1 MFRLTDPFRG
11 LAAVFYKEVLHM
23 RRDTMAMVFALFVPI
38 VEMIILGYAID
49 TNVRQI
55 KTVVYDQSGLM
66 TVESVPGSS
75 ESRALLDRFRASDTF
90 KIYKFVNSD
99 AELTHELVAGRAQV
113 GIKIPYDF
121 SRNLL
126 EKNSAQVLVMVD
138 GSESSIAGQALNV
151 AGAIGLEESLRRT
164 LPATI
169 TEPAIDVRPK
179 IMFNPDSRSANFFL
193 PGLIAVLMLFITT
206 MLTAFSVVREK
217 ERGTLEQLLVTPIR
231 PLGLM
236 LGKILPYF
244 VLALTELVIL
254 LTFMRVV
261 FKVPINGNIALL
273 FVLSM
278 FYLFV
283 NLALGMLIS
292 VKANSQAEAMQSSM
306 SIMLPTIFL
315 SGYVFPRHN
324 MPLIFLAMSYLVPAT
339 YMIDTFRGIILR
351 GATFLDLWM
360 NAAVLAFM
368 GIAVLLLAAKRFGK
382 MIV

>member
-1 MFRLTDPFRG
+1 MFRVTDPFRG

-49 TNVRQI
+49 TNVRQV
-55 KTVVYDQSGLM
+55 KTVVYDQSGIM
-66 TVESVPGSS
+66 TADAVPGSS

-90 KIYKFVNSD
+90 KIYKYVTSD

-121 SRNLL
+121 ARNLL

-138 GSESSIAGQALNV
+138 GSESSIAGQAMNV

-164 LPATI
+164 LPSTI
-169 TEPAIDVRPK
+169 TTPAIDVRPK

-236 LGKILPYF
+236 LGKIMPYF
-244 VLALTELVIL
+244 ALALIELVIL

-261 FKVPINGNIALL
+261 FSVPINGNVLL
-273 FVLSM
+273 LVILSM

-351 GATFLDLWM
+351 GATFVDLWM

-368 GIAVLLLAAKRFGK
+368 GIAVLFIAARRFGK

>member
-1 MFRLTDPFRG
+1 VFRVMDPFRG

-23 RRDTMAMVFALFVPI
+23 RRDTMAMVFALIVPI
-38 VEMIILGYAID
+38 VEMIILGAAID
-49 TNVRQI
+49 TNVRQV
-55 KTVVYDQSGLM
+55 KTAVFDESGIMEGAGDL
-66 TVESVPGSS
+66 PGSTA
-75 ESRALLDRFRASDTF
+75 SRELLDRFRNSDTF
-90 KIYKFVNSD
+90 HIYKYVYSD
-99 AELTHELVAGRAQV
+99 ADLTHELVSGRAQV

-126 EKNSAQVLVMVD
+126 EHNSAQVMVMVD
-138 GSESSIAGQALNV
+138 GSESSIAGQAMNV
-151 AGAIGLEESLRRT
+151 AAAIGLEESLRRT
-164 LPATI
+164 IPNLATPAVDI
-169 TEPAIDVRPK
+169 RPK

-236 LGKILPYF
+236 LGKIMPYF
-244 VLALTELVIL
+244 VLALVELVIL
-254 LTFMRVV
+254 LAFMRIA
-261 FKVPINGNIALL
+261 FRVPINGNVLL
-273 FVLSM
+273 LMVLSM

-292 VKANSQAEAMQSSM
+292 VRANSQAEAMQASM

-324 MPLIFLAMSYLVPAT
+324 MPLLFLAMSYLVPAT

-351 GATFLDLWM
+351 GAGFMDLWF

-368 GIAVLLLAAKRFGK
+368 GVAVLFIAAKRFGK